1 MKEEKDEVTNGEL
14 NELRVRDGLSESES
28 ENENENGRERE
39 MTDGTSTEH
48 KDDDH
53 LIIHRHTRPQKLNH
67 LIKRASIMDVLFY

>member
-1 MKEEKDEVTNGEL
+1 MKEEYDGETNGEL
-14 NELRVRDGLSESES
+14 NELRVRDGLSERDRE
-28 ENENENGRERE
+28 RERE